1 MSNYNW
7 CHGPNCHTTET
18 QSRVRG
24 SGENKVLRT
33 IKIKWG
39 RYNYSGD
46 EQPNIWDYFCNNRCL
61 HDFLR
66 LHATAIANIAPRRE
80 ALETPVKVV
89 KEKYESHRYQWQGD
103 DANGPTRVPYMATR
117 TTIKS
122 VDNNNG

>member
-7 CHGPNCHTTET
+7 CHGPNCHTQQT

-24 SGENKVLRT
+24 SGDNKVLRT

-46 EQPNIWDYFCNNRCL
+46 EQPNIWNYFCGNNCL
-61 HDFLR
+61 MDFIR
-66 LHATAIANIAPRRE
+66 EHITSIVAIAPRRE
-80 ALETPVKVV
+80 ALETPIKVE
-89 KEKYESHRYQWQGD
+89 KEKYES
-103 DANGPTRVPYMATR
+103 TRWDFNKGIEGRPQQVPYMATR

-122 VDNNNG
+122 VDNDNG